1 LSKSEGARQRSGN
14 LINCLNAAKRS
25 ERIESER
32 FKSFGY
38 EELTTRDKAN
48 LDLIWLK
55 DDSLEDAA
63 NLPSP
68 DIIAREILD
77 DLESAMGEISA
88 IVDALDKQLSKF
100 QDD

>member
-1 LSKSEGARQRSGN
+1 LAAR
-14 LINCLNAAKRS
+14 
-25 ERIESER
+25 
-32 FKSFGY
+32 Y
-38 EELTTRDKAN
+38 KAN

-55 DDSLEDAA
+55 DDSLEDAT

-77 DLESAMGEISA
+77 DLESVMAEISA
-88 IVDALDKQLSKF
+88 IVDALDSQLGKS